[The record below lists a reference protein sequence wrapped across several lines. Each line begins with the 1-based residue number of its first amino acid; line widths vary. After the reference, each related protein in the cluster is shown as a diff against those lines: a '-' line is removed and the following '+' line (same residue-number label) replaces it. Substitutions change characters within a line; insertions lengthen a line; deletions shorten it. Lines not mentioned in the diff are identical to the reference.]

1 LRHDSI
7 MIPARR
13 IIVRKSDVPM
23 QMFTLYDGWAFR
35 FVLLPDGRRQIL
47 SFLLPGDLIGI
58 QAIYGDPLRFS
69 VQALTDVTLCAFNAK
84 EIAEAMQK
92 SPAQMKHLVAR
103 SIREA
108 ADADNRV
115 IGLGRRTATERVAGL
130 ILKLTNA
137 LKRRKSVPGENFAFP
152 LRQEH
157 IADAL
162 GLTAVHVS
170 RTISILRDEGAI
182 SLERNILTIRD
193 RQRLTE
199 LADHNEA
206 LALT

>member
-1 LRHDSI
+1 MRHDSI

>member
-1 LRHDSI
+1 